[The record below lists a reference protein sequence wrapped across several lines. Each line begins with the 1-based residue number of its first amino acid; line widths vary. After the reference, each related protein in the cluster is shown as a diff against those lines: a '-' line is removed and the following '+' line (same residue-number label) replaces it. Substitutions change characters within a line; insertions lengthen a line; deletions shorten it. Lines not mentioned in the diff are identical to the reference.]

1 MNERQYHL
9 PALAACLVAAGY
21 PLLMI
26 VDAARISLSG
36 WDSLTWSGPGFSDF
50 VFLALGGL
58 SIVAYL
64 GFRSWLRERL
74 NYDRLD
80 LPLLV
85 LAGLLG
91 LFHGTLFLL
100 SLLGWVASDEAVGV
114 LAVAAW
120 VGFTVLFGIVDLVI
134 AILLIRDHKQ
144 LPGLLMPLA
153 IVTGLLGLLELS
165 VILAL
170 GTLVLVP
177 LVMVLMALCL
187 VYRPDYLEVV

>member
-1 MNERQYHL
+1 MNERNYTL
-9 PALAACLVAAGY
+9 PAIAACIVAVGFPALLV
-21 PLLMI
+21 I
-26 VDAARISLSG
+26 DAARISLEG
-36 WDSLTWSGPGFSDF
+36 WESMTWSGPEFSDF

-74 NYDRLD
+74 NYHRLD
-80 LPLLV
+80 IPLLV

-91 LFHGTLFLL
+91 LFHVTLFFL
-100 SLLGWVASDEAVGV
+100 SLLGWITSDETAGV
-114 LAVAAW
+114 LAVAVW
-120 VGFTVLFGIVDLVI
+120 IGFTVLFGIVDLVI

-153 IVTGLLGLLELS
+153 IVTGLLGLLELT
-165 VILAL
+165 VIFSL
-170 GTLVLVP
+170 GALVLVP